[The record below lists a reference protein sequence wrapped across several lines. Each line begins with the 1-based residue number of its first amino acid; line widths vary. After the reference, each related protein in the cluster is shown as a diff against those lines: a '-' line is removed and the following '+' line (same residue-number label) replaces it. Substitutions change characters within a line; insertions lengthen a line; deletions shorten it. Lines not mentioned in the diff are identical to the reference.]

1 MASSSNS
8 QPTPTLALYTE
19 VIDPASGFAPQE
31 TSATI
36 RKDPLFSTKSRKAT
50 VCMIGS
56 LRYIPPREGDGE
68 EVALIITSSLLPAGT
83 PDYEDFWGD
92 STTQANAQ
100 SARFTQFAGP
110 LASAVT
116 LHRASQVLG
125 RNQKKISNLDLT
137 EDFPPDIQNQIKR
150 VVSAFACSVLTCEE
164 LSRKAFT
171 NQTGRSQE
179 HATAYL
185 PKVTVITPKHY
196 QRLVDKSEGKPSTLA
211 FHNTF
216 IPVHAASDQRQ
227 QDVLA
232 AFQPGAKLRPT
243 PSLRV
248 CWEHINGDL
257 FELRGLGEGS
267 VKSLHDCIETALD
280 GGPHGPTPSAHV
292 IEGPSSFP
300 IQAGSQAGL
309 YPSSGGNTFGGLE
322 SGQSVGP
329 AGFAEAQQLGTF
341 VRQQYAASGQGLA
354 GWRAVHGDSVP
365 GQEGHAVARYPIGT
379 SRDMVAGGT
388 IGGGSSTRVSPGN
401 VESEQGYTGA
411 VSHAEDTGAQE
422 LSSDNAE
429 GSVWVIDPTRWSQ
442 YHQEGTQQ

>member
-1 MASSSNS
+1 
-8 QPTPTLALYTE
+8 
-19 VIDPASGFAPQE
+19 
-31 TSATI
+31 
-36 RKDPLFSTKSRKAT
+36 
-50 VCMIGS
+50 MIGS

-68 EVALIITSSLLPAGT
+68 EVALVITSTLLPAGT

-125 RNQKKISNLDLT
+125 RNQKVLGRNQTKISRLDLT
-137 EDFPPDIQNQIKR
+137 QRILPAIQNQIRR
-150 VVSAFACSVLTCEE
+150 VLSAFACSVLTCEE

-171 NQTGRSQE
+171 DQTGRSQE

-185 PKVTVITPKHY
+185 PKVTVITPEHY
-196 QRLVDKSEGKPSTLA
+196 QRLVDNSEGTPSTLA

-216 IPVHAASDQRQ
+216 IPAHAASTKRQ

-232 AFQPGAKLRPT
+232 AFQLGAKLRPT

-248 CWEHINGDL
+248 CWEHVNGDL

-267 VKSLHDCIETALD
+267 VKSLHDCIEAALD
-280 GGPHGPTPSAHV
+280 GGPHGAAPSAHV

-309 YPSSGGNTFGGLE
+309 YPSSGAPNTFRGLE
-322 SGQSVGP
+322 SGQSMGP
-329 AGFAEAQQLGTF
+329 AGSAEAQQLGTF
-341 VRQQYAASGQGLA
+341 VGQEYPASGQGLA
-354 GWRAVHGDSVP
+354 GWRAVHGDSVL

-379 SRDMVAGGT
+379 YRGMVAREA
-388 IGGGSSTRVSPGN
+388 IGGGSSSRTLPGD
-401 VESEQGYTGA
+401 VEPDQDYTGA
-411 VSHAEDTGAQE
+411 VSYPEDTGAQE

-429 GSVWVIDPTRWSQ
+429 GNVWVVDPTQWSQ